1 MNKVQLT
8 IPSNLSEIPL
18 EVYQKFLKIENPT
31 PDDMISTFCGVP
43 RELLSKFTAKSVEDA
58 SVSIG
63 TALEGLNRDQPVVY
77 KFTKDGV
84 TYGLIPNMDE
94 MSYGENKDIT
104 EYMSDWDTMHLA
116 MGVLFR
122 PIEKSKGDKYRIE
135 DYNPIE
141 HLQNMTD
148 IPLNIAMGAL
158 VFFYNLTR
166 DLLTATLNYLEGVE
180 HLKMTSQEKEL
191 LENNGEVMKKSLV
204 SLRETL
210 GDLMKSQHSLF
221 TNA

>member
-18 EVYQKFLKIENPT
+18 KVYQDFLKIDNPT
-31 PDDMISTFCGVP
+31 PDDMISNFCGVP

-58 SVSIG
+58 SLSVG
-63 TALEGLNRDQPVVY
+63 TALEGLNQEQPVVY

-104 EYMSDWDTMHLA
+104 EYMSDWETMHLA

-122 PIEKSKGDKYRIE
+122 PITKSEGGKYRIE
-135 DYNPIE
+135 DYNPSE
-141 HLQNMTD
+141 HLSNMLD

-158 VFFYNLTR
+158 NFFYYLTR

-180 HLKMTSQEKEL
+180 QLKMTSQEKEL
-191 LENNGEVMKKSLV
+191 LEANGEVMKKSLV
-204 SLRETL
+204 SLREML
-210 GDLMKSQHSLF
+210 GGLMKSPHSPF